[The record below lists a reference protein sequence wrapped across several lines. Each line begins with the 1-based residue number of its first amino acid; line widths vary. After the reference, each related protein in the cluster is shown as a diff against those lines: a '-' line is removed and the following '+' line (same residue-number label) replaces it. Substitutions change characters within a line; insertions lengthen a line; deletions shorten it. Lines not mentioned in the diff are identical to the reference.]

1 MTTAN
6 PEIWRP
12 QIILIGN
19 GRETLFSCSMFSICR
34 GKQDKI
40 VLELLSTEK
49 SYVDDLKIVLS
60 GYKQKV
66 IYDSGNSVSINTEI
80 ISDGFLKNKCQGS
93 NNIW

>member
-1 MTTAN
+1 
-6 PEIWRP
+6 
-12 QIILIGN
+12 
-19 GRETLFSCSMFSICR
+19 MFLICR

-66 IYDSGNSVSINTEI
+66 IYDRGNSVSINTEI
-80 ISDGFLKNKCQGS
+80 IPDGFLKNKCQGS

>member
-1 MTTAN
+1 
-6 PEIWRP
+6 
-12 QIILIGN
+12 
-19 GRETLFSCSMFSICR
+19 MFSICR

-66 IYDSGNSVSINTEI
+66 IYDRENCVSINTEI
-80 ISDGFLKNKCQGS
+80 ISDGFLKSKCQGS

>member
-1 MTTAN
+1 
-6 PEIWRP
+6 
-12 QIILIGN
+12 
-19 GRETLFSCSMFSICR
+19 MFSIWR

-66 IYDSGNSVSINTEI
+66 IYNWGMLYPLCRNYSRW
-80 ISDGFLKNKCQGS
+80 LLQK
-93 NNIW
+93 

>member
-1 MTTAN
+1 MYGKYYSRF
-6 PEIWRP
+6 PCFPFE
-12 QIILIGN
+12 
-19 GRETLFSCSMFSICR
+19 R

-66 IYDSGNSVSINTEI
+66 IYNRETLFHYTEI
-80 ISDGFLKNKCQGS
+80 IPDGFLKNKCQGS

>member
-1 MTTAN
+1 
-6 PEIWRP
+6 
-12 QIILIGN
+12 
-19 GRETLFSCSMFSICR
+19 MFSIWR

-66 IYDSGNSVSINTEI
+66 IYIRAKIVSIIYRDI
-80 ISDGFLKNKCQGS
+80 IPDGFLKNICQGS
-93 NNIW
+93 NNIWEYRWNWEIPLRNIASRTRKL

>member
-1 MTTAN
+1 
-6 PEIWRP
+6 
-12 QIILIGN
+12 
-19 GRETLFSCSMFSICR
+19 MFSICR

-66 IYDSGNSVSINTEI
+66 IYTREFVISSITKK
-80 ISDGFLKNKCQGS
+80 LCRWLPQK
-93 NNIW
+93 

>member
-1 MTTAN
+1 
-6 PEIWRP
+6 
-12 QIILIGN
+12 
-19 GRETLFSCSMFSICR
+19 MFSICR

-66 IYDSGNSVSINTEI
+66 IYDRGKVVSITLKLFQMASSKISAKAPIIFGNVDEI
-80 ISDGFLKNKCQGS
+80 EKFHSETLLPELENCNKR
-93 NNIW
+93 

>member
-1 MTTAN
+1 
-6 PEIWRP
+6 
-12 QIILIGN
+12 
-19 GRETLFSCSMFSICR
+19 MFSICR

-66 IYDSGNSVSINTEI
+66 IYDRGNCVSINSEI
-80 ISDGFLKNKCQGS
+80 IPDGFLKNKCQGS

>member
-1 MTTAN
+1 
-6 PEIWRP
+6 
-12 QIILIGN
+12 
-19 GRETLFSCSMFSICR
+19 MFSIWR

-66 IYDSGNSVSINTEI
+66 IYNLGTLNPLYRNY
-80 ISDGFLKNKCQGS
+80 FRWLLQK
-93 NNIW
+93 